1 MPRTPIEPQFPTER
15 LSILD
20 SDGLLDAKLEPKLAP
35 DDLKRLYRG
44 MVLGRRLDER
54 MLKLQRQGRIGTFAP
69 IKGQEAS
76 QIGTAFTLEAR
87 DWMVPSF
94 RETAAMLWR
103 GWPIEKIL
111 AFYAGR
117 LEGGQPGPE
126 QRDLPVTIPVATQL
140 PHAVGL
146 AYGIQYRG
154 EDSVVMVYFGD
165 GATSEGD
172 FHEAANFA
180 GVWHGPVVFV
190 CQNNQWAISVPLKK
204 QTNSRT
210 IAQKATAYGFPG
222 IQVDGNDVLA
232 VYAASRE
239 AVDRAR
245 AGEGP
250 TLIECVTYRLG
261 MHTTADDPTKYRS
274 EEEVKAWEQKDPL
287 TRFRAYLEKKK
298 LLDPSV
304 DEQVDEEIAHGV
316 ERFEAMPPAD
326 PLEMFDHA
334 YAELPPHLAAERAE
348 LAARLQAPGGE
359 AGADSAEPP
368 RRPCAASAG
377 RAGGRRDR
385 HRPRARLTSRAMAKL
400 NMVKALNLALLE
412 EMERDPDVVIIGEDV
427 GVDGGVFRVT
437 EDLHRR
443 FGGRRVIDSPLAEA
457 GIIGASIGMAL
468 YGLKPVSEIQFSG
481 FAFQCFHQI
490 ENHAARYRQRSQGR
504 FHCQMVMRMPYGG
517 GVRALEHHSESE
529 EQFYAHIPGLKM
541 VIPSGPAHG
550 PRAPRGGHPGSR
562 PRGVL
567 RAQGALPR
575 RPRKRCPTRPR

>member
-20 SDGLLDAKLEPKLAP
+20 SDGLLDAELEPKIAP
-35 DDLKRLYRG
+35 DDLKRLYRA

-76 QIGTAFTLEAR
+76 QIGTVFSLESR

-94 RETAAMLWR
+94 REMAAMLWR
-103 GWPIEKIL
+103 GWPIERIL

-117 LEGGQPGPE
+117 LEGGRPGPE

-140 PHAVGL
+140 PHAVGI

-245 AGEGP
+245 AGNGP

-287 TRFRAYLEKKK
+287 TRFRVYLEKKK
-298 LLDPSV
+298 LFDPSV
-304 DEQVDEEIAHGV
+304 DEQVDEEIARGV

-334 YAELPPHLAAERAE
+334 YAELPPHVAAERAE
-348 LAARLQAPGGE
+348 LAARLQA
-359 AGADSAEPP
+359 
-368 RRPCAASAG
+368 
-377 RAGGRRDR
+377 
-385 HRPRARLTSRAMAKL
+385 L
-400 NMVKALNLALLE
+400 
-412 EMERDPDVVIIGEDV
+412 
-427 GVDGGVFRVT
+427 GV
-437 EDLHRR
+437 
-443 FGGRRVIDSPLAEA
+443 
-457 GIIGASIGMAL
+457 
-468 YGLKPVSEIQFSG
+468 
-481 FAFQCFHQI
+481 
-490 ENHAARYRQRSQGR
+490 HAAEGSVDPASPPMRGQRR
-504 FHCQMVMRMPYGG
+504 T
-517 GVRALEHHSESE
+517 
-529 EQFYAHIPGLKM
+529 
-541 VIPSGPAHG
+541 
-550 PRAPRGGHPGSR
+550 
-562 PRGVL
+562 
-567 RAQGALPR
+567 
-575 RPRKRCPTRPR
+575 TRWTP

>member
-20 SDGLLDAKLEPKLAP
+20 SDGLLDAELEPKIAP

-76 QIGTAFTLEAR
+76 QIGTVFTLEAR

-245 AGEGP
+245 AGDGP

-287 TRFRAYLEKKK
+287 TRFRVYLEKKK
-298 LLDPSV
+298 LFDASV
-304 DEQVDEEIAHGV
+304 DEQVDEEIARGV

-334 YAELPPHLAAERAE
+334 YAELPPHVAAERAE
-348 LAARLQAPGGE
+348 VAARLRAPGGD
-359 AGADSAEPP
+359 AGAGSAEPASP
-368 RRPCAASAG
+368 PMRGQRR
-377 RAGGRRDR
+377 
-385 HRPRARLTSRAMAKL
+385 TSRWT
-400 NMVKALNLALLE
+400 
-412 EMERDPDVVIIGEDV
+412 P
-427 GVDGGVFRVT
+427 
-437 EDLHRR
+437 
-443 FGGRRVIDSPLAEA
+443 
-457 GIIGASIGMAL
+457 
-468 YGLKPVSEIQFSG
+468 
-481 FAFQCFHQI
+481 
-490 ENHAARYRQRSQGR
+490 
-504 FHCQMVMRMPYGG
+504 
-517 GVRALEHHSESE
+517 
-529 EQFYAHIPGLKM
+529 
-541 VIPSGPAHG
+541 
-550 PRAPRGGHPGSR
+550 
-562 PRGVL
+562 
-567 RAQGALPR
+567 
-575 RPRKRCPTRPR
+575 